1 MKIDYLTATIKATTD
16 GDFPNNVKQITHAE
30 IHLSVPCEAS
40 KEKEFE
46 KAKDNLLKSVINM
59 YALEDQHQVNVT
71 IEYQYY
77 GVNEWKLIGAKSQSI

>member
-1 MKIDYLTATIKATTD
+1 MNLDYLTVTIKATTD

-59 YALEDQHQVNVT
+59 YALEDQQQVDVT

-77 GVNEWKLIGAKSQSI
+77 GVNE